1 MNSQMLHSAR
11 RVQVTLTVTLV
22 SCPFFSRAVW
32 PYFKAY
38 IQNDMSQ
45 PLLMRCGG
53 LLVDGKQLL
62 AVAVLLF
69 GCIASIYCQS
79 IYMHSEWHSVDGR
92 WEMMEKWPEM
102 VRLSKR
108 HLCMSPDF
116 VNNGLMQVFVI
127 RAFNFLC
134 VHPWRATITFQ
145 NCNKTLNADISR
157 KGNKN

>member
-1 MNSQMLHSAR
+1 MLHSAR

-32 PYFKAY
+32 PYFKAC

-53 LLVDGKQLL
+53 LLLDGKQLR

-79 IYMHSEWHSVDGR
+79 IYMHSHLPSVSWWKMGDDG
-92 WEMMEKWPEM
+92 KWPEM
-102 VRLSKR
+102 VRLSRR

-134 VHPWRATITFQ
+134 VHPWKATITFQ